1 MVCQKKVSKDGT
13 ILPILRYHAIL
24 GKYCLKQDLSSC
36 LNRKQWSTFHISRH
50 GKRDWVEYIKTRLGG
65 KPIRKHGKF
74 SLDLDILVDLM
85 NVAFP
90 LFHYILTG
98 KAF

>member
-1 MVCQKKVSKDGT
+1 M
-13 ILPILRYHAIL
+13 
-24 GKYCLKQDLSSC
+24 
-36 LNRKQWSTFHISRH
+36 SRH
-50 GKRDWVEYIKTRLGG
+50 GKRDWVEYIKTRLGC
-65 KPIRKHGKF
+65 KPIRKLGKF

-85 NVAFP
+85 KVAFP